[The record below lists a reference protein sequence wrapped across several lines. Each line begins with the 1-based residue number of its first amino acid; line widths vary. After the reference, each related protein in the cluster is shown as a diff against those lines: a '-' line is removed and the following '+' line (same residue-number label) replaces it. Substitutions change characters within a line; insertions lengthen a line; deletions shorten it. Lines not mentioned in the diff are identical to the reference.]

1 MLAGNI
7 SSKSNLTQQ
16 DPSDL
21 STSQSLKTY
30 NFRDETVHR
39 DRMSQ
44 ACGKTELLHK
54 CFQLPPSFHLR
65 WLHLESAELFC
76 RVLFHPV
83 IVKPKSAPNYCF
95 PELPPCTRAS
105 SGPPHTSSFTMATLA
120 EPFHPSCLK
129 SSAGSLSITSIALST
144 WAFAP
149 LGFPSPRVALQMPSY
164 TLYNT
169 CCGFPAYL
177 SISRI
182 RYTLE
187 NFCPWTVEIH
197 TESSSQQGETATSI
211 ISVNGQR
218 TGKVCE
224 ADKADTKHFTELLLT
239 TDVSKV
245 CVLCIIKLVFQS
257 LINVVFLP
265 F

>member
-30 NFRDETVHR
+30 YFRDETIHR

-95 PELPPCTRAS
+95 PELPPCTRGS

-129 SSAGSLSITSIALST
+129 ASAGSLSITSVALST
-144 WAFAP
+144 WASAP
-149 LGFPSPRVALQMPSY
+149 LRFPSPCVALQMPSY

-182 RYTLE
+182 RYTLKTFVLE
-187 NFCPWTVEIH
+187 QWKSTLSPLHSKEKLLPQLYQLMGKEQGKSVKPTRLTLNTLQNYCF
-197 TESSSQQGETATSI
+197 ES
-211 ISVNGQR
+211 
-218 TGKVCE
+218 
-224 ADKADTKHFTELLLT
+224 
-239 TDVSKV
+239 
-245 CVLCIIKLVFQS
+245 LCALH
-257 LINVVFLP
+257 N
-265 F
+265 